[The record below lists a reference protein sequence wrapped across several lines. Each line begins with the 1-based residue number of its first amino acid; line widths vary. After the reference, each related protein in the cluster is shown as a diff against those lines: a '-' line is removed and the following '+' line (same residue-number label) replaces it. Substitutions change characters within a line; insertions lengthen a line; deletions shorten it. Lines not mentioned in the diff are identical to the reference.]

1 MRIGTADIKGE
12 VMPIEVLDNDLIE
25 QRLTQLNQAL
35 GSGMF
40 VHVRNMLHD
49 MAASDIA
56 LIIESSPSQ
65 TRQILWQLIN
75 QDQAGEI
82 LEELPADLKDHL
94 IRMMTPQRLA
104 KATSGMDTDDL
115 AYILRSLPDA
125 LFRQVLQSMSTQ
137 DRVRVERALSYPE
150 DTAGSIMNT
159 DTVTLRP
166 DVNIDVILRYLRV
179 RGQLPKATDTL
190 YVVDKRD
197 YLLGGIRITDLLT
210 CNPNASVRDIM
221 DDELEGIQVTMPDNE
236 VSQLFERH
244 DWLSAPVLDGDG
256 KLLGRITIDDVV
268 DVIRED
274 AEHSMMGM
282 AGMDDEED
290 TFGPVVKSTLRR
302 SVWLT
307 INLFAALVA
316 ASVSNMFE
324 GTLEKFATVAVLMTI
339 VPSMGGVA
347 GNQTLALVIR
357 GIALGHIGQ
366 SNSRWLIGKELA
378 IGFLNGLM
386 WSILVCL
393 AIWAWKGD
401 IALGGLI
408 GGAMLIN
415 MTVAGLAGASI
426 PLILKRLNIDPA
438 LAGGM
443 ILATVTDVIGLFA
456 FLGLATV
463 FLMNQVM

>member
-1 MRIGTADIKGE
+1 
-12 VMPIEVLDNDLIE
+12 MPIEVLDNETTD
-25 QRLTQLNQAL
+25 QRLNQLNKAL

-40 VHVRNMLHD
+40 VHVRNMLQD

-56 LIIESSPSQ
+56 FILESSPPR
-65 TRQILWQLIN
+65 TRQVLWQLI
-75 QDQAGEI
+75 DQEHTGEI
-82 LEELPADLKDHL
+82 LDELGEELKDSL
-94 IRMMTPQRLA
+94 ISQMSPERVA
-104 KATSGMDTDDL
+104 KAAKSMDTDDL
-115 AYILRSLPDA
+115 AYILRSLPDSV
-125 LFRQVLQSMSTQ
+125 FNEVLQSMSTQ
-137 DRVRVERALSYPE
+137 DRVRVEQALSYPD

-166 DVNIDVILRYLRV
+166 DVNIDVILRYLRI
-179 RGQLPKATDTL
+179 RGELPEATDML
-190 YVVDKRD
+190 YVVDKQDRV
-197 YLLGGIRITDLLT
+197 LGGVRIADLLT
-210 CNPNASVRDIM
+210 CNPDSSIRDIM
-221 DDELEGIQVTMPDNE
+221 AADVEPIPVGMSDSE
-236 VSQLFERH
+236 VAQLFERH
-244 DWLSAPVLDGDG
+244 DWMSAPVIDDDN

-282 AGMDDEED
+282 AGMDDDTD
-290 TFGPVVKSTLRR
+290 TFGPVLKSTFRR
-302 SVWLT
+302 SLWLT
-307 INLFAALVA
+307 VNLFAALLA

-324 GTLEKFATVAVLMTI
+324 GTLEQFATIAILMTI

-357 GIALGHIGQ
+357 GIALGQIGQ

-378 IGFLNGLM
+378 IGFLNGLL
-386 WSILVCL
+386 WSVLVCG
-393 AIWAWKGD
+393 AVWAWKGD
-401 IALGGLI
+401 ITLGATI

-426 PLILKRLNIDPA
+426 PLILKRMNIDPA

-443 ILATVTDVIGLFA
+443 VLTTVTDVIGLFA

-463 FLMNQVM
+463 FLLN

>member
-1 MRIGTADIKGE
+1 MG
-12 VMPIEVLDNDLIE
+12 VEVLDAELTE
-25 QRLTQLNQAL
+25 QRLNRLTQAL

-49 MAASDIA
+49 MAPSDVA
-56 LIIESSPSQ
+56 LILESSPPKS
-65 TRQILWQLIN
+65 RQVLWQLI
-75 QDQAGEI
+75 DQEHTGEI
-82 LEELPADLKDHL
+82 LEELGEELKDTL
-94 IRMMTPQRLA
+94 ISSMSPEKLA
-104 KATSGMDTDDL
+104 QATAGMDTDDL
-115 AYILRSLPDA
+115 AYILRSLPDTVYQ
-125 LFRQVLQSMSTQ
+125 QVLQSMSSQ
-137 DRVRVERALSYPE
+137 DRHRVEQALSYPD

-166 DVNIDVILRYLRV
+166 DVSIDVVLRYLRQ
-179 RGQLPKATDTL
+179 RGHLPEATDML
-190 YVVDKRD
+190 YVVDRND
-197 YLLGGIRITDLLT
+197 HVLGGVRLADLLT
-210 CNPNASVRDIM
+210 CNPSDTVRSVM
-221 DDELEGIQVTMPDNE
+221 DPELESIPADMPESE
-236 VSQLFERH
+236 VAQLFERH
-244 DWLSAPVLDGDG
+244 DWMSAPVVDTDA

-268 DVIRED
+268 DIIREN

-282 AGMDDEED
+282 AGMDDDED
-290 TFGPVVKSTLRR
+290 TFGPVFKSTLRR
-302 SVWLT
+302 SLWLT
-307 INLFAALVA
+307 INLFAALLA

-324 GTLEKFATVAVLMTI
+324 GTLEQFATIAILMTI

-386 WSILVCL
+386 WSVLVFL
-393 AIWAWKGD
+393 AVWLWKDD

-408 GGAMLIN
+408 GGAMMIN

-426 PLILKRLNIDPA
+426 PLILKKFNIDPA

-443 ILATVTDVIGLFA
+443 VLTTITDVVGLFA
-456 FLGLATV
+456 FLGLATL
-463 FLMNQVM
+463 FLMT